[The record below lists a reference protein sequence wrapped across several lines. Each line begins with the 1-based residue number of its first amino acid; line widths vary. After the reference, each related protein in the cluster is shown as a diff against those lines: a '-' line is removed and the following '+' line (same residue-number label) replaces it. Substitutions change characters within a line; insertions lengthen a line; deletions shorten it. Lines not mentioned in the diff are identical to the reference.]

1 MARLQQQQL
10 QHAQRTHAD
19 ESSHHLL
26 PPTPTLTT
34 HYRCQTHG
42 FPRVIGVLTHL
53 DSFHNITTL
62 RRVKRQLKHRFWT
75 DIYEECKLF
84 YLSGLKHGRYPKAEV
99 TNLARFISVLK
110 FRPLVW
116 RNSHPSVLADRVE
129 DVTAPHL
136 IQADATCNRTIV
148 SFGYVR
154 GTFLKAGQR
163 VHVPGLG
170 DYSMAEVT
178 AVEDPCPFPSGE
190 KKRRLNQKEK
200 VSQSTQAKAKAP
212 HTKQGVRTSPKPLKC

>member
-1 MARLQQQQL
+1 MLCDWDHCRDIVVLEGHAKLALQFTSCRSIL
-10 QHAQRTHAD
+10 IGNRD
-19 ESSHHLL
+19 EIV
-26 PPTPTLTT
+26 
-34 HYRCQTHG
+34 G
-42 FPRVIGVLTHL
+42 
-53 DSFHNITTL
+53 
-62 RRVKRQLKHRFWT
+62 
-75 DIYEECKLF
+75 
-84 YLSGLKHGRYPKAEV
+84 PKAP
-99 TNLARFISVLK
+99 K
-110 FRPLVW
+110 
-116 RNSHPSVLADRVE
+116 
-129 DVTAPHL
+129 TAPHL

-200 VSQSTQAKAKAP
+200 VSKQKQRKSAAHKAAGAHLSQYPEVLTPLSPSLSLALSRLPSTHSSFTRRWPISA
-212 HTKQGVRTSPKPLKC
+212 S

>member
-1 MARLQQQQL
+1 MHRFIRQL
-10 QHAQRTHAD
+10 QHAPRTRGRIL
-19 ESSHHLL
+19 S
-26 PPTPTLTT
+26 PPAPTHTHTHYL

-75 DIYEECKLF
+75 DIYEGCKLF

-200 VSQSTQAKAKAP
+200 VSKQSPKQSTQ
-212 HTKQGVRTSPKPLKC
+212 HTKQGVRTSPNPLKC

>member
-1 MARLQQQQL
+1 MQA
-10 QHAQRTHAD
+10 
-19 ESSHHLL
+19 LL
-26 PPTPTLTT
+26 PQRPEAREIP
-34 HYRCQTHG
+34 
-42 FPRVIGVLTHL
+42 
-53 DSFHNITTL
+53 
-62 RRVKRQLKHRFWT
+62 K
-75 DIYEECKLF
+75 
-84 YLSGLKHGRYPKAEV
+84 GRGD
-99 TNLARFISVLK
+99 NLARFISVLK

-148 SFGYVR
+148 SFGVRR

-178 AVEDPCPFPSGE
+178 AVEDRAPS
-190 KKRRLNQKEK
+190 RRARRRGG
-200 VSQSTQAKAKAP
+200 ST
-212 HTKQGVRTSPKPLKC
+212 RRRR

>member
-1 MARLQQQQL
+1 M
-10 QHAQRTHAD
+10 
-19 ESSHHLL
+19 
-26 PPTPTLTT
+26 
-34 HYRCQTHG
+34 
-42 FPRVIGVLTHL
+42 IGVLTHL

-75 DIYEECKLF
+75 DIYEGCKLF

-129 DVTAPHL
+129 DVTPPHL

-200 VSQSTQAKAKAP
+200 VSKQKQSKAP
-212 HTKQGVRTSPKPLKC
+212 HTKQGVRTSPNTLKC